1 MDLITLTLVV
11 YLEEDEDE
19 DDLPRMLP
27 IEDDEAE
34 V

>member
-19 DDLPRMLP
+19 DDLPCMLP
-27 IEDDEAE
+27 IKDDEAE

>member
-27 IEDDEAE
+27 IKDDEAE

>member
-1 MDLITLTLVV
+1 MDLRTLTLVV

-19 DDLPRMLP
+19 DDLPHMLP

>member
-1 MDLITLTLVV
+1 MDLRTLTLVV

>member
-1 MDLITLTLVV
+1 MDLRTLTLVV

-34 V
+34 A

>member
-1 MDLITLTLVV
+1 MDLRNLTLVV